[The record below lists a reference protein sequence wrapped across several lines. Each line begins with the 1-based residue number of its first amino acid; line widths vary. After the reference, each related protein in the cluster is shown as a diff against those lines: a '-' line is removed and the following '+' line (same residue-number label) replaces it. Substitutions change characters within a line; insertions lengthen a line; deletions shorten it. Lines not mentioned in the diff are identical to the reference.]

1 MRASVG
7 ALVAVWLTVL
17 VVAAALL
24 AATNYR
30 TRDPDSRAYIAIT
43 THLVDQPASRW
54 IAPQW
59 WGAFGLQG
67 LFRDHPAGTFVP
79 PALLARAGYPV
90 AQSLFVVTLACQVV
104 SLLLMSALA
113 SRLAPT
119 SHARVLV
126 WALQLIPIAFVFRV
140 RGNQEYPLLAG
151 LLVAIYALER
161 ARTSWGWVALAVVGA
176 LYALFVKGVFA
187 LLAPVLAALWL
198 WSRRRQASVGA
209 TAWTGLALIVGLMPL
224 AAWGYEHAY
233 HAITGQ
239 SFLDYYLGARI
250 ALEGSSSTPWPFP
263 LDKVG
268 NAVWYVG
275 RVLWYASPWS
285 LIAVAAVAPAMRAR
299 LTPAPRDWV
308 RFSMMAAL
316 ATIVLVAARD
326 TKADRYVF
334 PAYFFAASAG
344 VVLACARWPRVA
356 SWAERL
362 DRMWPWGPAVLW
374 LLLVGGRILTNQQLA
389 W

>member
-1 MRASVG
+1 MRDSIG
-7 ALVAVWLTVL
+7 ALVATWLAVF

-24 AATNYR
+24 AATGYR

-90 AQSLFVVTLACQVV
+90 AQSLFVVTLACQIV

-113 SRLAPT
+113 SRLAPA
-119 SHARVLV
+119 SHARALV
-126 WALQLIPIAFVFRV
+126 GALQLIPIAFVFRV
-140 RGNQEYPLLAG
+140 RANQEYPLLAG
-151 LLVAIYALER
+151 LLLVIYGLER
-161 ARTSWGWVALAVVGA
+161 ARISWPWIAVAIVGA
-176 LYALFVKGVFA
+176 LYAVFVKGVFA

-198 WSRRRQASVGA
+198 WTRRREASVGV
-209 TAWTGLALIVGLMPL
+209 TGWTGLALIALLMPV

-233 HAITGQ
+233 HAIAGQ

-250 ALEGSSSTPWPFP
+250 ALEGSATTPWPFP

-268 NAVWYVG
+268 NAVWYAG
-275 RVLWYASPWS
+275 RVLWYAGPWS
-285 LIAVAAVAPAMRAR
+285 LVAIAAVMPAMRAR
-299 LTPAPRDWV
+299 LTPASRDWV
-308 RFSMMAAL
+308 RFATLAAL
-316 ATIVLVAARD
+316 VTIALIAARD

-344 VVLACARWPRVA
+344 LIVACARWPRVA
-356 SWAERL
+356 AWADRL
-362 DRMWPWGPAVLW
+362 DQTWPWSPAVLW
-374 LLLVGGRILTNQQLA
+374 LLLVGARVLIE
-389 W
+389 